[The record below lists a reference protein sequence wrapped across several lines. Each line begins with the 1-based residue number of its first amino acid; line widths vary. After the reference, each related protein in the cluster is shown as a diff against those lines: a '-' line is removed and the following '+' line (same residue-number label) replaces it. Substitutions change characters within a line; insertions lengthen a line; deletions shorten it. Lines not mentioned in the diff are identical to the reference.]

1 MSRRP
6 LLPPTY
12 FLFALVLM
20 AALHFV
26 APLAQLIAWP
36 WRLLGGLPILVG
48 GALNVLCSRQFEQ
61 RGTTVKPFEESQAL
75 IVDGPFRYSRN
86 PMYLGMGLILVG
98 IAVLLGTLTP
108 FLALP
113 VFVWLVSV
121 RFIVPEER
129 ALAQR
134 FGSEYL
140 DYKKKVR
147 RWV

>member
-86 PMYLGMGLILVG
+86 PMYLGMGLIPGGDCRVAG
-98 IAVLLGTLTP
+98 NAHAVSRAPGLC
-108 FLALP
+108 LASQRS
-113 VFVWLVSV
+113 VHRSGRAGAGSAVRVRVSG
-121 RFIVPEER
+121 
-129 ALAQR
+129 L
-134 FGSEYL
+134 
-140 DYKKKVR
+140 
-147 RWV
+147 